1 MNIKNTLLF
10 TVATIFM
17 ISCTKTEKPT
27 EVLKYVE
34 EPHSYAQPNEAVI
47 THLDLDIDVNFD
59 KMKPR
64 GRSFTS
70 ESNPQ
75 HVRWLCVE
83 CHMES
88 SISGIL
94 RHHRYS
100 GHVGKQRQDV
110 IQ

>member
-1 MNIKNTLLF
+1 MDIEQ
-10 TVATIFM
+10 IF
-17 ISCTKTEKPT
+17 
-27 EVLKYVE
+27 
-34 EPHSYAQPNEAVI
+34 
-47 THLDLDIDVNFD
+47 DVNFD

-94 RHHRYS
+94 KHQRFS